1 MLSEL
6 FDNIRHTKNSVIP
19 LIQINTLKYVK
30 NINSIEINYDYD
42 YTNAN
47 EEFINLTYS
56 FEIE

>member
-19 LIQINTLKYVK
+19 LIQIIKVNYNKEF
-30 NINSIEINYDYD
+30 NSIEI
-42 YTNAN
+42 
-47 EEFINLTYS
+47 EFCNKERISPLIITES

>member
-19 LIQINTLKYVK
+19 LIQINTLNYVK
-30 NINSIEINYDYD
+30 NINSIEINYD

>member
-30 NINSIEINYDYD
+30 NINSIEINYDY
-42 YTNAN
+42 TNAN